1 MFYFLITLIPYIM
14 YLVLKYRRSFYML
27 QQNSYNVSNRYGKWI
42 FKNIKK
48 VFLNYDLFF
57 IILIILYPYINHNFY
72 MFFMAIFYFGLFYL
86 ELKNIKKDQNKK
98 PFAITKRIKRL
109 TITTLL
115 LFGIVLLLI
124 FINFN
129 LDKNLLRYYIY
140 LFVYCYLGYFITY
153 LANIINYPVER
164 MVYYYYYYKAV
175 NKLNSMPNLVK
186 IGITGSYGK
195 TTSKNILNTIL
206 NIKFNSFAT
215 KKSLNTPYGLMT
227 SINNDL
233 DKFDDVFIAEM
244 GACKKNDIKELCD
257 LVHPQYGIIT
267 KIGLA
272 HLETF
277 KTIENTISTKFE
289 LVEALPRNG
298 VAILNKDDPNQRKY
312 HIKNNCKVKWI
323 AIDNDADIRALNI
336 KQSNKGMNFDIL
348 LEGKNYNFETPL
360 LGRANIYNILAG
372 IYLGYYLGIE
382 IKDLQIAVKMLR
394 PTEHRLELKKMGDIT
409 IIDDAFNSN
418 PEGSKMALE
427 VLDLMEGTK
436 VVVTPGMI
444 ELGKEEYNL
453 NRNFGKEISK
463 AADYV
468 ILVGEKQTK
477 PIYDGLISAKFS
489 KDKIIVINDV
499 KKSFSLIR
507 DFKEKDKEL
516 YALLENDLPDI
527 FNEK

>member
-14 YLVLKYRRSFYML
+14 YLILKYRRSFYML

-42 FKNIKK
+42 FRNIKK

-227 SINNDL
+227 SINIDDLMSAIDRLNKVPDYNDL
-233 DKFDDVFIAEM
+233 LKENQELKKQVEVSNELVAQGTLTEMKLRNEVNSWRKEYQDTYKDVRME
-244 GACKKNDIKELCD
+244 IKELKEKIEKIREIVENSDWRLDDVHD
-257 LVHPQYGIIT
+257 LIDGYD
-267 KIGLA
+267 
-272 HLETF
+272 E
-277 KTIENTISTKFE
+277 
-289 LVEALPRNG
+289 
-298 VAILNKDDPNQRKY
+298 
-312 HIKNNCKVKWI
+312 I
-323 AIDNDADIRALNI
+323 A
-336 KQSNKGMNFDIL
+336 
-348 LEGKNYNFETPL
+348 
-360 LGRANIYNILAG
+360 
-372 IYLGYYLGIE
+372 
-382 IKDLQIAVKMLR
+382 
-394 PTEHRLELKKMGDIT
+394 
-409 IIDDAFNSN
+409 
-418 PEGSKMALE
+418 
-427 VLDLMEGTK
+427 
-436 VVVTPGMI
+436 
-444 ELGKEEYNL
+444 
-453 NRNFGKEISK
+453 
-463 AADYV
+463 
-468 ILVGEKQTK
+468 
-477 PIYDGLISAKFS
+477 
-489 KDKIIVINDV
+489 KIII
-499 KKSFSLIR
+499 
-507 DFKEKDKEL
+507 
-516 YALLENDLPDI
+516 
-527 FNEK
+527 